1 MNADLFYDTYIY
13 RYKINKVDRTK
24 SENRTCSSVV
34 FVSLFRDSM
43 PAINM
48 IWNIKYKREFS
59 MSLKYEGRLPWMHSV
74 LLGHV
79 PFVSLSLLSSV
90 LLIVYYSLIFSFFC
104 LLCYYVSLPLF
115 SIIILSRLIYI
126 CLLFIFNFSTL
137 FSVCLFSY
145 SIWIFISFSSKL
157 SFFFLLNSLLSLFIS
172 GTIKRSERWL
182 FPIGSG

>member
-90 LLIVYYSLIFSFFC
+90 LLIVYYSLIFSFFLFA
-104 LLCYYVSLPLF
+104 LLLRFSSSLFYY
-115 SIIILSRLIYI
+115 Y
-126 CLLFIFNFSTL
+126 
-137 FSVCLFSY
+137 
-145 SIWIFISFSSKL
+145 FISSHLYLPSFYFQLFYIVFRL
-157 SFFFLLNSLLSLFIS
+157 SFLLQYLNFYFLFF
-172 GTIKRSERWL
+172 
-182 FPIGSG
+182 

>member
-79 PFVSLSLLSSV
+79 PFVSLSL
-90 LLIVYYSLIFSFFC
+90 
-104 LLCYYVSLPLF
+104 PLF

-182 FPIGSG
+182 FSIGSG